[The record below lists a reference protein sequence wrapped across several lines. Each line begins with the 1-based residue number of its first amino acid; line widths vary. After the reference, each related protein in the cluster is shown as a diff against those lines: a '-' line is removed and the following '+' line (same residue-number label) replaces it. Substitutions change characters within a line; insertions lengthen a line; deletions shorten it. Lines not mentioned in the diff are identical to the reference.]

1 MQKKEDRMPRLVR
14 MRLPGPDWTALA
26 DGGRVVMLW
35 VAGTGSGGIQQC
47 QCLCP
52 SLASEAGLGW
62 ACLGGGLD
70 AA

>member
-1 MQKKEDRMPRLVR
+1 MPRLVR
-14 MRLPGPDWTALA
+14 MRLPGPGWIALA

-35 VAGTGSGGIQQC
+35 VAGTGSGGIEQYQR
-47 QCLCP
+47 LCP

-62 ACLGGGLD
+62 AWLGCGLD